1 MITRVLMSGYLM
13 CSGKQLLL
21 IDFILVEI
29 SFTRS
34 FGFRLISF
42 SLLFFQCLYNHYI
55 SASPNSQTAMNH
67 VPPIVVCHSKVL
79 NTLQVSSL
87 W

>member
-29 SFTRS
+29 SFMRS
-34 FGFRLISF
+34 FGFRLISV
-42 SLLFFQCLYNHYI
+42 SLLFFQFLHNR
-55 SASPNSQTAMNH
+55 PNSQTAMYP
-67 VPPIVVCHSKVL
+67 VPPIAVCHSKVL
-79 NTLQVSSL
+79 NALQVFSFL
-87 W
+87 